1 MKLTEPLTS
10 YVSRHTWATLAKYQG
25 IATIIICDAMGHTS
39 EDTTR
44 IYLDRINNTV
54 LDEAN
59 NAVVALISR

>member
-1 MKLTEPLTS
+1 MELPEPLTS
-10 YVSRHTWATLAKYQG
+10 YVARHTWATLAKYLG
-25 IATIIICDAMGHTS
+25 IATIIISDAMGHTS

-59 NAVVALISR
+59 NAVVAIISQ